1 MKYLLLMIFCFASLF
16 VSGQANEY
24 FVLIK
29 KADSLYKLKDFS
41 NSASMYTLAFKA
53 NNWKGLLKDRYN
65 AACSWA
71 LNNNSDSSFFHLYR
85 IATKADYSDYQ
96 HIISDK
102 DLFSLHEDKRW
113 LPLLELIKENK
124 VKKEKE
130 EANYNRPLIQKL
142 DSILDS
148 DQKYRKMLQEVENKF
163 GFNSKQMDSIW
174 RIINV
179 QDSVN
184 LLKVTDILDKYGWLG
199 PDVIGWQGGTALFLV
214 IQHSD
219 IKVQEKYLPVM
230 REAVKAGK
238 MNSGSLALL
247 EDRVA
252 LRQGK
257 KQIYGSQIQKN
268 AKGDWVVSPIED
280 EINVN
285 ERRKSVGLEPL
296 EDYVKK
302 WNIDYKL
309 PKK

>member
-1 MKYLLLMIFCFASLF
+1 M
-16 VSGQANEY
+16 
-24 FVLIK
+24 
-29 KADSLYKLKDFS
+29 
-41 NSASMYTLAFKA
+41 
-53 NNWKGLLKDRYN
+53 
-65 AACSWA
+65 
-71 LNNNSDSSFFHLYR
+71 
-85 IATKADYSDYQ
+85 
-96 HIISDK
+96 
-102 DLFSLHEDKRW
+102 
-113 LPLLELIKENK
+113 
-124 VKKEKE
+124 
-130 EANYNRPLIQKL
+130 
-142 DSILDS
+142 
-148 DQKYRKMLQEVENKF
+148 
-163 GFNSKQMDSIW
+163 
-174 RIINV
+174 

-184 LLKVTDILDKYGWLG
+184 LLKVTRILDKYGWLG

-214 IQHSD
+214 IQHAD
-219 IKVQEKYLPVM
+219 LKVQEKYLPIM
-230 REAVKAGK
+230 REAVKVGK

-257 KQIYGSQIQKN
+257 KQIYGSQIEKN